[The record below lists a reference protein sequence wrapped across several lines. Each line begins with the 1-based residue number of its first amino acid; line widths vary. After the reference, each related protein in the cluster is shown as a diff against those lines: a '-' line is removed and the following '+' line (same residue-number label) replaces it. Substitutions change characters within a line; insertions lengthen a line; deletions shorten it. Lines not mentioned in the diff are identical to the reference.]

1 MKSFKRDMFLIPRPV
16 ADKIYHRFG
25 YAALGEFTRLVDMY
39 QRHWDAHGTGEE
51 FDLSVYSDTSL
62 IYFDLVQDKID
73 EKNREYFSRCGVLAQ
88 NAAKATEAR
97 TRAKKRR
104 EERRRNYALKKDAYN
119 EVRRKRYA
127 EQNGKTAVI
136 EGAEKRDPTADGNF
150 GEVQS
155 RQKTELSGVQ
165 SRQKTE
171 LSVHKSVHKSVDKRN
186 LRARKEANEKVLSLV
201 DEMVDESTLALGGQG
216 LARKQPNRRQ
226 DYGYYG
232 HNNHKYKK
240 RNFVF
245 GEAVDKSKHNP
256 IGSLSGHNR
265 ADGHGHKPLA
275 HKLACRQGGVIGHKD
290 IGLRTKPQGHKPLAH
305 NPPQP
310 PGRQLPAWGEQ
321 RLGKG
326 FECARPSRPT
336 QWLDDAVI
344 VGDDFAIDLTDK
356 YFQKFCRADKFLK
369 SGFENWCKKYLR
381 GEKHDKIWLAKLF
394 ERFAVRQNKISKLLE

>member
-51 FDLSVYSDTSL
+51 FDLSAYSDTSL
-62 IYFDLVQDKID
+62 IYFDLVQGKID

-119 EVRRKRYA
+119 EVRRIRYA

-136 EGAEKRDPTADGNF
+136 EGAEKRAPSADGNF

-155 RQKTELSGVQ
+155 RQTA
-165 SRQKTE
+165 E
-171 LSVHKSVHKSVDKRN
+171 LSVYKSVHKSVDKRN

-201 DEMVDESTLALGGQG
+201 DEMVDEGTLALGEQG
-216 LARKQPNRRQ
+216 LSKKQPNRRQ

-232 HNNHKYKK
+232 HNNHKCKK
-240 RNFVF
+240 RNFGF

-265 ADGHGHKPLA
+265 ADGRGHKPLA

-310 PGRQLPAWGEQ
+310 PGRQLPTRGEQ

-344 VGDDFAIDLTDK
+344 IGDDFAVDLTDK
-356 YFQKFCRADKFLK
+356 NFQKFCRADKFLK

-394 ERFAVRQNKISKLLE
+394 ERFAVRQNKIGKLLE

>member
-1 MKSFKRDMFLIPRPV
+1 MKSFKRDMFLIPRAV

-25 YAALGEFTRLVDMY
+25 CAALGEFIRLVDMY
-39 QRHWDAHGTGEE
+39 QRHWDAHGTGAE
-51 FDLSVYSDTSL
+51 FDLSGYSDTSL

-73 EKNREYFSRCGVLAQ
+73 EKNREYFSRCEVLAQ

-136 EGAEKRDPTADGNF
+136 EGAEKRNPSADGNF

-155 RQKTELSGVQ
+155 RQKTELSVY
-165 SRQKTE
+165 
-171 LSVHKSVHKSVDKRN
+171 KSVHKSVDKRN
-186 LRARKEANEKVLSLV
+186 LRARKETNEKVLSLV
-201 DEMVDESTLALGGQG
+201 DEMVDEGTLALGGQG

-265 ADGHGHKPLA
+265 ADGRGHKPLA

-310 PGRQLPAWGEQ
+310 PGRQLPTWGEQ

-344 VGDDFAIDLTDK
+344 IGDDFAVDLTDK
-356 YFQKFCRADKFLK
+356 NFQKFCRADKFLK

-394 ERFAVRQNKISKLLE
+394 ERFAVRQNKIGKLLE